1 MSQGINIL
9 KLNLNFYG
17 DFKMKKS
24 IIALAV
30 LAAGFA
36 QADGTVLFGEA
47 KTTYTLDTGAAGLT
61 SAANVATG
69 KAKSTS
75 KFDVD
80 GKFGIKGTDDLG
92 NGMTAF
98 YQFETGVNKA
108 FGEKKAF
115 AGIKGDFGTFSF
127 GNQATPR
134 DNLSN
139 FSDPTNQFGPGF
151 GRGDEVTLE
160 GVDGVGTGTSAK
172 NSAAYI
178 SPDMGGVTLA
188 AAIVADGKDGKRHVD
203 GYDLLAQYKAN
214 GVYAGIGFQGSTEK
228 DSDKN
233 VGLGLGY
240 ENDTFN
246 VGLLVEKS
254 LRKGTNVDP
263 MFVRLGGAYNVS
275 DADSVYGSV
284 SYFEDDVKNTKN
296 PMQAALGYQHKFSKQ
311 TKAWVEY
318 GYANKKANK
327 GDTSNKIGVGLKT
340 VF

>member
-1 MSQGINIL
+1 
-9 KLNLNFYG
+9 
-17 DFKMKKS
+17 MKKS

-30 LAAGFA
+30 VAAGFA

-47 KTTYTLDTGAAGLT
+47 KTTYTLDTGTAGFTKVLKNGVKGKT
-61 SAANVATG
+61 S
-69 KAKSTS
+69 KSTS

-98 YQFETGVNKA
+98 YQFETGKGGD
-108 FGEKKAF
+108 FGTKKAF
-115 AGIKGDFGTFSF
+115 AGVKGDFGTVSF
-127 GNQATPR
+127 GKQATPR

-139 FSDPTNQFGPGF
+139 FSDPTNQFGPGA
-151 GRGDEVTLE
+151 GRGDKEYTVGVE
-160 GVDGVGTGTSAK
+160 GVNTVDSAS

-203 GYDLLAQYKAN
+203 GYDVLAQYKAN
-214 GVYAGIGFQGSTEK
+214 GVYAGIGFQGSTVK
-228 DSDKN
+228 DTPKN
-233 VGLGLGY
+233 LGLGLGY
-240 ENDTFN
+240 ENDAFN

-254 LRKGTNVDP
+254 LRKGDVDP

-284 SYFEDDVKNTKN
+284 SYFEDDVKHTKN

-327 GDTSNKIGVGLKT
+327 GETSNKVGVGLKT